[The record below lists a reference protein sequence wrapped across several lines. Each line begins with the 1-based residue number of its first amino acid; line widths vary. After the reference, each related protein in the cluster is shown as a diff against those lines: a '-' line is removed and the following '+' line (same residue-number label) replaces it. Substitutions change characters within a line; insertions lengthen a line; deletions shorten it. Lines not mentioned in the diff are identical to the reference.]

1 MPPKRGHRAVH
12 CIEGEPLIFEVDH
25 LKTAIGG
32 DCLSLELLR
41 LRMASLQVLENGSE
55 LERTQ
60 PRLHRHHASRTIPW
74 LAARE
79 PSGWQTRPA
88 AFPPRTLHHAA

>member
-12 CIEGEPLIFEVDH
+12 CIEGEPLVFEVDH

-55 LERTQ
+55 LERTN
-60 PRLHRHHASRTIPW
+60 RVYIATAFRTIPW